1 VALVAALALP
11 SAASTAPPTVSLTS
25 PAAASILRGTVTVS
39 ADASADTASV
49 EFKYFSEASPLGASI
64 GTDTTAPYSV
74 QFDTNAYPNTLI
86 QDATIY
92 AYATNADGTTE
103 SVGHSVTIDNA
114 GGRIA
119 FESNRDGNSEI
130 WSMDT
135 KGGNLQQLT
144 FTNLGVTNT
153 KPSIAPDGNTIAFE
167 RTVDNFDGGGDTQV
181 FLMNAD
187 GTGERQLTTSAQGQ
201 NGGPEFSPD
210 GSRIAF
216 HTNRNGHFQIYVMNA
231 DGTNQT
237 PVTPDVASIN
247 DQSPT
252 WNPSGTEIAFD
263 RSGGSFGSDPE
274 IFRFNLNTGAFAQL
288 TDNAVSDT
296 YPKWSPDGQQILF
309 VSNRSGTVSV
319 WKMSAVDGSNA
330 VDESGASIY
339 DADETWSPDGSHIAF
354 VRDSGGQ
361 AFNVW
366 TARPELGFGT
376 NPHAEL
382 QITNGG
388 SPSRNSFPDWGPVQ
402 PPSSATVNITGTSST
417 KAGAQ
422 SVALSGI
429 PLDAIR
435 GATDQTS
442 GAATPLGGIPLG
454 GIPLGGIPLGG
465 IPLGGIPLGGIGF
478 TAANLSQNGLG
489 GVPLSTIPLK
499 LPDSWRNHLPTAYAN
514 TPLQN
519 VTLAQIVGTSA
530 VSGITLKDLDLSS
543 SPLGGIPLGGIALG
557 GIPLGGIPISGDSS
571 KTSTQN
577 LSDWCDY
584 IHRQQGFATYNCSQ
598 LTSTTSMLDLGLQGV
613 PLGGIPL
620 GGIPLGG
627 IPLGGI
633 PLGGIG
639 VGTSPNALPLGGID
653 LSGTP
658 LGGIP
663 LGGISMST
671 SPLGGIPLG
680 GINFASS
687 PLGGIPLG
695 GIGTLTNVV
704 LCTGSFTCPAGSTLA
719 DAYRAN
725 AIKPGATLA
734 DLVGAFTDANGNPIK
749 IQDIGY
755 FCVVGTPAN
764 ASCRTGETP
773 IKLQDLVRGLPGD
786 TTLEDLLATI
796 LNRTSYDWEDLPL
809 PGFPLQDFSTDGGNM
824 TYTVTFTV
832 QGSGAP
838 ATALVGVHLPDGARY
853 VAHSVHSADVG
864 VAEPTL
870 QLPENELSFPVT
882 GIPYGTAHS
891 ITFQAR
897 PGLELGTEST
907 GAKIAVT
914 GLPTV
919 VDDTPANTQITETFT
934 GDGEIQI
941 PNDTPDRAFQIA
953 PDTLYM
959 GYTPNG
965 ARKSYFKLPT
975 PPAGTEVT
983 FHLSHLHVDDDMVVF
998 GQPSQPL
1005 RSPHPAGSSQSVPD
1019 TPQSLNPL
1027 TAIAPEVQTDVPQAI
1042 AGQQVLGASDN
1053 RGFADEEVSVGTP
1066 ESSNGFLTIQV
1077 SSYDGGFSDQPWM
1090 LRVEETPAIPLPTTC
1105 QQPTGPGTGTATTQF
1120 GDMSTPTTLY
1130 LVNAKRIGDL
1140 YGSTDETNVING
1152 LHTLASRTDA
1162 AHGAVIPV
1170 ENNAAVATAY
1180 GAWTSTAS
1188 PQNYCSPA
1196 KANDVVRSI
1205 GSLLDAI
1212 TAPTVKYIVL
1222 VGDDPVIPYGR
1233 ILDNTSYAN
1242 ERGYATTFLGGANNE
1257 YLSTFGLGFLPS
1269 DDPYGASH
1277 YSGTGPYT
1285 PDISVGRLT
1294 ETPSQ
1299 IVSLI
1304 NQYVQRNG
1312 AFTPTRS
1319 VVTGYDF
1326 LKDGAQAVA
1335 NGALPA
1341 PVTLINDTWSK
1352 DNLTNA
1358 LFPGTTGEIDSI
1370 NAHFDHNRAL
1380 PADENLAGRETNLF
1394 TTADISSRGASAVLA
1409 RLGLT
1414 MGCHSGLAV
1423 SDKVV
1428 SAGLQP
1434 DWPQTWGSSGGAGW
1448 MGNTGFG
1455 LGDTAAVAYSE
1466 RLNALFAQRL
1476 DGTMTVGQALM
1487 FSKQEYAAIPYL
1499 TDYDL
1504 KVIDESTLYGLPM
1517 YRLGTLTTPVAPV
1530 PPPTFTDPTT
1540 GLVATSFSV
1549 SPNFGLVTTPT
1560 GNYYTTGG
1568 SASFVNRR
1576 PIQPTTNLDIT
1587 EPGLV
1592 AHGAVV
1598 TTATSTDETGF
1609 NVAFSRVV
1617 DDLSAATPP
1626 LAGDAVFPSKLQSV
1640 TSLNTPGGQRQR
1652 LLLYTGQFRSGS
1664 TDHPATG
1671 IQRRFGALSG
1681 TVLYAGPNNTDFT
1694 PPTFGPVSVTAAGS
1708 TVGFAVD
1715 VDDPNGATDVKRVFA
1730 LYRDGTGTWKT
1741 AEFSNIGSRWS
1752 GGGTVVGTTVEWF
1765 IQAVDAA
1772 GNVGVTS
1779 NKATI
1784 ESLVPPANTGN
1795 IAAHLSGTLVS
1806 GWYTTPVG
1814 VTIDGA
1820 PGISYSLDGGEFTTG
1835 TSLTVTGTGVHSLAF
1850 QGTDGSHGSVSI
1862 PIDVTNPT
1870 ISFASPAGIFE
1881 LGQNSSVT
1889 GFSCGDAGS
1898 GVASCIPGAIDTST
1912 ITPAGTVRHVTVTA
1926 TDRVGRTTTATG
1938 DYRVVYAFRG
1948 FFQPITNRPYLNV
1961 MNAGRAV
1968 PVKFSLT
1975 GNRGLQIFASG
1986 YPQVSTI
1993 SCDAEAPQDD
2003 NVQTTTAG
2011 QSSLSYDSAADQY
2024 TYLWSTDRA
2033 WAGTCKQL
2041 NLRLADGTDHIA
2053 YFRFPR

>member
-1 VALVAALALP
+1 VAALALP
-11 SAASTAPPTVSLTS
+11 SAGSSAPPTVSLTS

-74 QFDTNAYPNTLI
+74 QFDTTAYPNTLI

-144 FTNLGVTNT
+144 FTNPGVTNT

-187 GTGERQLTTSAQGQ
+187 GSGERQLTTSAQGQ

-288 TDNAVSDT
+288 TNNAVSDT

-1005 RSPHPAGSSQSVPD
+1005 RSPHPAGGSQSVPD

-1027 TAIAPEVQTDVPQAI
+1027 TAIAPEVTD
-1042 AGQQVLGASDN
+1042 
-1053 RGFADEEVSVGTP
+1053 R
-1066 ESSNGFLTIQV
+1066 
-1077 SSYDGGFSDQPWM
+1077 
-1090 LRVEETPAIPLPTTC
+1090 R
-1105 QQPTGPGTGTATTQF
+1105 
-1120 GDMSTPTTLY
+1120 
-1130 LVNAKRIGDL
+1130 
-1140 YGSTDETNVING
+1140 
-1152 LHTLASRTDA
+1152 
-1162 AHGAVIPV
+1162 
-1170 ENNAAVATAY
+1170 
-1180 GAWTSTAS
+1180 
-1188 PQNYCSPA
+1188 
-1196 KANDVVRSI
+1196 
-1205 GSLLDAI
+1205 
-1212 TAPTVKYIVL
+1212 
-1222 VGDDPVIPYGR
+1222 
-1233 ILDNTSYAN
+1233 
-1242 ERGYATTFLGGANNE
+1242 
-1257 YLSTFGLGFLPS
+1257 
-1269 DDPYGASH
+1269 
-1277 YSGTGPYT
+1277 
-1285 PDISVGRLT
+1285 
-1294 ETPSQ
+1294 
-1299 IVSLI
+1299 
-1304 NQYVQRNG
+1304 
-1312 AFTPTRS
+1312 
-1319 VVTGYDF
+1319 
-1326 LKDGAQAVA
+1326 
-1335 NGALPA
+1335 
-1341 PVTLINDTWSK
+1341 
-1352 DNLTNA
+1352 
-1358 LFPGTTGEIDSI
+1358 
-1370 NAHFDHNRAL
+1370 
-1380 PADENLAGRETNLF
+1380 
-1394 TTADISSRGASAVLA
+1394 
-1409 RLGLT
+1409 
-1414 MGCHSGLAV
+1414 
-1423 SDKVV
+1423 
-1428 SAGLQP
+1428 SAGDRRPAGARRLRQP
-1434 DWPQTWGSSGGAGW
+1434 RLRRRRGERRDARE
-1448 MGNTGFG
+1448 
-1455 LGDTAAVAYSE
+1455 LE
-1466 RLNALFAQRL
+1466 RL
-1476 DGTMTVGQALM
+1476 
-1487 FSKQEYAAIPYL
+1487 PHH
-1499 TDYDL
+1499 
-1504 KVIDESTLYGLPM
+1504 
-1517 YRLGTLTTPVAPV
+1517 
-1530 PPPTFTDPTT
+1530 
-1540 GLVATSFSV
+1540 
-1549 SPNFGLVTTPT
+1549 
-1560 GNYYTTGG
+1560 
-1568 SASFVNRR
+1568 
-1576 PIQPTTNLDIT
+1576 
-1587 EPGLV
+1587 PGL
-1592 AHGAVV
+1592 
-1598 TTATSTDETGF
+1598 EL
-1609 NVAFSRVV
+1609 R
-1617 DDLSAATPP
+1617 
-1626 LAGDAVFPSKLQSV
+1626 
-1640 TSLNTPGGQRQR
+1640 RR
-1652 LLLYTGQFRSGS
+1652 LLR
-1664 TDHPATG
+1664 P
-1671 IQRRFGALSG
+1671 
-1681 TVLYAGPNNTDFT
+1681 
-1694 PPTFGPVSVTAAGS
+1694 
-1708 TVGFAVD
+1708 
-1715 VDDPNGATDVKRVFA
+1715 
-1730 LYRDGTGTWKT
+1730 
-1741 AEFSNIGSRWS
+1741 
-1752 GGGTVVGTTVEWF
+1752 
-1765 IQAVDAA
+1765 AVDAA
-1772 GNVGVTS
+1772 RRG
-1779 NKATI
+1779 
-1784 ESLVPPANTGN
+1784 
-1795 IAAHLSGTLVS
+1795 
-1806 GWYTTPVG
+1806 
-1814 VTIDGA
+1814 GA
-1820 PGISYSLDGGEFTTG
+1820 
-1835 TSLTVTGTGVHSLAF
+1835 
-1850 QGTDGSHGSVSI
+1850 
-1862 PIDVTNPT
+1862 
-1870 ISFASPAGIFE
+1870 
-1881 LGQNSSVT
+1881 
-1889 GFSCGDAGS
+1889 
-1898 GVASCIPGAIDTST
+1898 
-1912 ITPAGTVRHVTVTA
+1912 R
-1926 TDRVGRTTTATG
+1926 
-1938 DYRVVYAFRG
+1938 
-1948 FFQPITNRPYLNV
+1948 
-1961 MNAGRAV
+1961 
-1968 PVKFSLT
+1968 
-1975 GNRGLQIFASG
+1975 
-1986 YPQVSTI
+1986 
-1993 SCDAEAPQDD
+1993 
-2003 NVQTTTAG
+2003 
-2011 QSSLSYDSAADQY
+2011 DSAAHD
-2024 TYLWSTDRA
+2024 LPAADRA
-2033 WAGTCKQL
+2033 GDGHGNHAVRRHVDPDDALPRQRQAHRRP
-2041 NLRLADGTDHIA
+2041 LRLDRRDHRGQRPA
-2053 YFRFPR
+2053 HARLAHGRGARRGHPRREQRRRGGRLCGLDEHHHPAELLLAGEGERRRPLDRHPARLDHGPDREVHRPRRRRSRDPVRPAPGQHLLRERARVRDHLPGYLEQRVPEHLRPRLPAVGRPVRRERLLRDRPVHA